1 MDRASVRL
9 RGHELQP
16 TGMNQAIE
24 QGTCLFGIKA
34 TAVCLTPDLEQ
45 RYLCLLVCPNPTQRA
60 AGVGVLLSQA
70 DLPERR
76 LAVRPEI
83 FAPQPHGGL
92 NVLFANGLRLGA
104 AEHGPVQISQRA
116 PQAPHMS
123 SALGGPFPFS
133 TVQVRL

>member
-9 RGHELQP
+9 RGHEPQP
-16 TGMNQAIE
+16 TSTNQAIE
-24 QGTCLFGIKA
+24 QATCVFGIKP
-34 TAVCLTPDLEQ
+34 TAECLTPDLQQ
-45 RYLCLLVCPNPTQRA
+45 RYLCLLVCPNPTQNA
-60 AGVGVLLSQA
+60 AGVGVLLSQP

-76 LAVRPEI
+76 LAMRPEI

-92 NVLFANGLRLGA
+92 NVLFANDLRLGA

-116 PQAPHMS
+116 TQAQHMG